1 MTNARSFFKDKRG
14 IHPLATIILIT
25 AVFLA
30 IVGIVYLWKNME
42 TRAGHAIWIHN
53 VEFEDSRTL
62 IYVQN
67 VGEGS
72 VVVASVEINNE
83 EFNVSPINCTVSLE
97 NTTTLK
103 SGHTAQ
109 ITINQAY
116 HEEVHIKV
124 VCKDGTSHQGD
135 WKP

>member
-1 MTNARSFFKDKRG
+1 MA
-14 IHPLATIILIT
+14 AIILIT
-25 AVFLA
+25 VVFLA

-42 TRAGHAIWIHN
+42 TRAGNAIWIHN

-72 VVVASVEINNE
+72 VVVVSVEIDNE
-83 EFNVSPINCTVSLE
+83 EFNVFPINCTISFE

-116 HEEVHIKV
+116 YEEVHIKV

-135 WKP
+135 WEP

>member
-1 MTNARSFFKDKRG
+1 M
-14 IHPLATIILIT
+14 ATIIIIT

-42 TRAGHAIWIHN
+42 VRAGHAIWIHN

-67 VGEGS
+67 IGEGS
-72 VVVASVEINNE
+72 VVVASVEIDNE
-83 EFNVSPINCTVSLE
+83 EFDVSPINCIISFE

-109 ITINQAY
+109 ITVNRAY
-116 HEEVHIKV
+116 REEVHIKV